1 MELTVREICGWSL
14 TILGAV
20 GSAAWA
26 FMKWLHRG
34 ISRKLDKIDTL
45 DATINSL
52 KPKLEE
58 FGETLDAL
66 SISAKEVKK
75 EIDQRLREGERRFQ
89 EHELAFANS
98 KTTLLESM
106 HKAAEEARRF
116 HDQANEDFVRKEELK
131 ANIVMVTGEYCNENC
146 RDRKTR

>member
-1 MELTVREICGWSL
+1 MTMELTVREICGWSL

-52 KPKLEE
+52 FVRGIPIGNLYVKAENPSAEKFDIDVKLSGAENNL
-58 FGETLDAL
+58 T
-66 SISAKEVKK
+66 AKEK
-75 EIDQRLREGERRFQ
+75 EKL
-89 EHELAFANS
+89 
-98 KTTLLESM
+98 KESPICY
-106 HKAAEEARRF
+106 HKLGVIMFYQQTEVF
-116 HDQANEDFVRKEELK
+116 K
-131 ANIVMVTGEYCNENC
+131 
-146 RDRKTR
+146 